1 MGAKHTKF
9 ALLLYNHILMR
20 KRGGADGM
28 QFHNELEGAL
38 GRFNRWMT
46 DEAIRCAVERLEALP
61 STIWGCG

>member
-1 MGAKHTKF
+1 MA
-9 ALLLYNHILMR
+9 A
-20 KRGGADGM
+20 ADGM